1 MNVGDLFFGRRI
13 RQNHALEHAT
23 VTILTRKIANL
34 RVSARS
40 SPQGFVI
47 FGTVDLDK
55 VRGAAAEALERL
67 QAGEAELAI
76 HPNCGTNV
84 AVGLSLTIVSWLLA
98 LTLMRPRTRLL
109 SAAAGVL
116 GAMVFARP
124 FGAVVQRHVTTLPD
138 LRGVRISDIRR
149 RSYFGL
155 STVEVQ
161 TAQG

>member
-23 VTILTRKIANL
+23 VTILSAKIANL

-47 FGTVDLDK
+47 FGMVDIEK
-55 VRGAAAEALERL
+55 VRAAVEEALARL
-67 QAGEAELAI
+67 QAGETELAI

-84 AVGLSLTIVSWLLA
+84 AVGISLAALSWLLA
-98 LTLMRPRTRLL
+98 LTLMRSRTRWF
-109 SAAAGVL
+109 SALVGVMTAGLAARPL
-116 GAMVFARP
+116 GAVA
-124 FGAVVQRHVTTLPD
+124 QRHMTTLAD
-138 LRGVRISDIRR
+138 LRGVHITGVTR

-155 STVEVQ
+155 STIEVQ
-161 TAQG
+161 TVQE

>member
-1 MNVGDLFFGRRI
+1 MGVVDMFFGRRI

-23 VTILTRKIANL
+23 VTILSGRVANL

-40 SPQGFVI
+40 SPRGFII
-47 FGTVDLDK
+47 FGSVDPEK
-55 VRGAAAEALERL
+55 VREACVEALKRL

-84 AVGLSLTIVSWLLA
+84 AVGLLVTLISWTVALA
-98 LTLMRPRTRLL
+98 LPRQRTRWF
-109 SAAAGVL
+109 SAAAGTL
-116 GAMVFARP
+116 GAALIARP
-124 FGAVVQRHVTTLPD
+124 FGIVVQRHVTTLPD
-138 LRGVRISDIRR
+138 LRGIHIREVQR

-161 TAQG
+161 TSQG